1 MLVRRLLILFGAAS
15 LVVTSCTDGDDDA
28 ALPPTTSE
36 AATASTTAATAASL
50 ANEPNPGDEPG
61 STTAEAMTVPRDAT
75 QELRALLGTPGPTVE
90 RADELALAVAEGLI
104 AGAADCEAGPPTAT
118 VVSVTPGEPTF
129 AVIEFREGCDDSV
142 AGVRYDLAMDGDDS
156 SGWAIVAAT
165 RQDICR
171 RGEAGGDLCV

>member
-1 MLVRRLLILFGAAS
+1 M
-15 LVVTSCTDGDDDA
+15 
-28 ALPPTTSE
+28 
-36 AATASTTAATAASL
+36 TA
-50 ANEPNPGDEPG
+50 
-61 STTAEAMTVPRDAT
+61 PRDAT
-75 QELRALLGTPGPTVE
+75 QELRDLLGTPGPTVE

-142 AGVRYDLAMDGDDS
+142 AGVRYDLAMEGDDS

-171 RGEAGGDLCV
+171 RGEGGGDLCV